1 MSYPRLFVLAHDL
14 ARSRAIEAVK
24 QAPEGYKVT
33 IAAPSMNSDQ
43 RAKFNAMAG
52 DIARQIPWMGKMR
65 SQKEWRILLISGHA
79 KATHEGDVE
88 MLAGLEGELV
98 NVRESTT
105 EMSRRRGASLITYV
119 QAFGDNAGVEWS
131 EPPAED
137 HR

>member
-1 MSYPRLFVLAHDL
+1 MSYPAIYIMAHEV
-14 ARSRAIEAVK
+14 ARARAIEAVK
-24 QAPEGYKVT
+24 RAPEGYKVT
-33 IAAPSMNSDQ
+33 IAPPTMNDSQ

-52 DIARQIPWMGKMR
+52 DIARQIEWMGKKR
-65 SQKEWRILLISGHA
+65 TQKEWRILLISGHA

-119 QAFGDNAGVEWS
+119 QAFGDTHGVEWS
-131 EPPAED
+131 GPVTEEW
-137 HR
+137 